1 MPSHLLH
8 EKETFFGWRSMA
20 FQKLIFYHF
29 LDKFFLR
36 TFLLNN
42 WILQKNF
49 NFCKFAIFLQ
59 ILKVE
64 DKSFPMMYHLSYLD
78 IKHGIQRR
86 GQIDPPPRVS
96 WFSSTPAG
104 IGLNQI
110 TLWCHYYYVVFQL
123 KLKIGIQL
131 CTIYRCKVPPQ
142 KV

>member
-64 DKSFPMMYHLSYLD
+64 HKSFPMMYHLSYLD
-78 IKHGIQRR
+78 IKHRIQRGG
-86 GQIDPPPRVS
+86 GQRILVFKYLSRDRVKYLS
-96 WFSSTPAG
+96 WLPWKQSSIAV
-104 IGLNQI
+104 LRQ
-110 TLWCHYYYVVFQL
+110 
-123 KLKIGIQL
+123 KIKNMGFNSG
-131 CTIYRCKVPPQ
+131 CSFVA
-142 KV
+142 